1 MEILAPKEWYAV
13 LNVLEGEK
21 GIAILLGTTDTGKS
35 TLARFLITH
44 LCQMG
49 LKIALVDADIGQSLL
64 GLPTTIGLSLFESP
78 PGHRKG
84 KNDPARL
91 SQAYLFL

>member
-1 MEILAPKEWYAV
+1 MEIMALNEWCDV
-13 LNVLEGEK
+13 LNSLEKEK

-35 TLARFLITH
+35 TLSKFLITH

-64 GLPTTIGLSLFESP
+64 GLPTTIGLALFESTS
-78 PGHRKG
+78 GHRKG

-91 SQAYLFL
+91 S